1 MRVTENPETGV
12 FVRTSNALGFFV
24 QPDRGGGAVVTG
36 AVSHARIH
44 VIAVRRKTPAVSSLF
59 SKLSSTKPER

>member
-1 MRVTENPETGV
+1 VTENPA
-12 FVRTSNALGFFV
+12 S
-24 QPDRGGGAVVTG
+24 AVVVQFPNPTVFSCSQIERAG
-36 AVSHARIH
+36 AAIRETISGANH